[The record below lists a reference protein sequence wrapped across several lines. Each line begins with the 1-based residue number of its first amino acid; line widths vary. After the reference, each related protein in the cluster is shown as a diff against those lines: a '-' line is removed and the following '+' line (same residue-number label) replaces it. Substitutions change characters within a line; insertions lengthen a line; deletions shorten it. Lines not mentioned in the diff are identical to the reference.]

1 MKWESSL
8 VERLQWSDTIT
19 NRESKEQLARMIA
32 MRVQEGEIIGAGSG
46 STVYLALLAIAERI
60 RTENLHVTVIPA
72 SMEISMECV
81 RLGIPQTTLWMCR
94 PDWTFD
100 GADEVDPDHNLI
112 KGRGGALFKEKLLI
126 CSSSRTFILVDESKQ
141 VSFLGSRFPVPIEVF
156 PMALPYVEREVLTMG
171 ALRTELRLA
180 KGKDGPV
187 ITENGNLILD
197 AWFGNIHSSLEKEIK
212 SITKN
217 QLIQKFSLLLPSS
230 AFTECRFMVFYA
242 HF

>member
-8 VERLQWSDTIT
+8 VEHLQWSDTIT

-112 KGRGGALFKEKLLI
+112 KGRGGALFKENLLI
-126 CSSSRTFILVDESKQ
+126 FSSNRTFILVDESKQ

-212 SITKN
+212 SITGVVEN
-217 QLIQKFSLLLPSS
+217 GL
-230 AFTECRFMVFYA
+230 FMGYDVEVMVA
-242 HF
+242 K

>member
-8 VERLQWSDTIT
+8 VEHLQWSDTIT

-112 KGRGGALFKEKLLI
+112 KGRG
-126 CSSSRTFILVDESKQ
+126 
-141 VSFLGSRFPVPIEVF
+141 
-156 PMALPYVEREVLTMG
+156 
-171 ALRTELRLA
+171 
-180 KGKDGPV
+180 
-187 ITENGNLILD
+187 
-197 AWFGNIHSSLEKEIK
+197 
-212 SITKN
+212 
-217 QLIQKFSLLLPSS
+217 
-230 AFTECRFMVFYA
+230 
-242 HF
+242 

>member
-8 VERLQWSDTIT
+8 VEHLQWSDTIT

-112 KGRGGALFKEKLLI
+112 KGRGGALFKEKLLMQQQSYFYFGGRKQAGFFSGKPFS
-126 CSSSRTFILVDESKQ
+126 CSYRS
-141 VSFLGSRFPVPIEVF
+141 VSDGS
-156 PMALPYVEREVLTMG
+156 ALCGAGSAYYGSFAYGVE
-171 ALRTELRLA
+171 A
-180 KGKDGPV
+180 
-187 ITENGNLILD
+187 
-197 AWFGNIHSSLEKEIK
+197 
-212 SITKN
+212 
-217 QLIQKFSLLLPSS
+217 
-230 AFTECRFMVFYA
+230 C
-242 HF
+242 

>member
-8 VERLQWSDTIT
+8 VEHLQWSDTIT

-126 CSSSRTFILVDESKQ
+126 CSSNRTFIWWTKA
-141 VSFLGSRFPVPIEVF
+141 SRFLFWEAVF
-156 PMALPYVEREVLTMG
+156 LFLSKCFRWLCLMWS
-171 ALRTELRLA
+171 
-180 KGKDGPV
+180 GKC
-187 ITENGNLILD
+187 
-197 AWFGNIHSSLEKEIK
+197 
-212 SITKN
+212 
-217 QLIQKFSLLLPSS
+217 LLWGLCVRS
-230 AFTECRFMVFYA
+230 
-242 HF
+242 

>member
-8 VERLQWSDTIT
+8 MEHLQWSDTIT
-19 NRESKEQLARMIA
+19 NRESKERLARMIA
-32 MRVQEGEIIGAGSG
+32 MRVQEGEVIGAGSG

-100 GADEVDPDHNLI
+100 GADEVDPDRNLI

-126 CSSSRTFILVDESKQ
+126 SSSNRTFILVDESKQ
-141 VSFLGSRFPVPIEVF
+141 VSFLGSRFPVPVEVF
-156 PMALPYVEREVLTMG
+156 PMALPYVERKSGQWVLHV
-171 ALRTELRLA
+171 
-180 KGKDGPV
+180 P
-187 ITENGNLILD
+187 N
-197 AWFGNIHSSLEKEIK
+197 
-212 SITKN
+212 
-217 QLIQKFSLLLPSS
+217 
-230 AFTECRFMVFYA
+230 
-242 HF
+242 

>member
-8 VERLQWSDTIT
+8 VEHLQWSDTIT

-94 PDWTFD
+94 
-100 GADEVDPDHNLI
+100 
-112 KGRGGALFKEKLLI
+112 
-126 CSSSRTFILVDESKQ
+126 
-141 VSFLGSRFPVPIEVF
+141 
-156 PMALPYVEREVLTMG
+156 
-171 ALRTELRLA
+171 RL
-180 KGKDGPV
+180 DV
-187 ITENGNLILD
+187 
-197 AWFGNIHSSLEKEIK
+197 
-212 SITKN
+212 
-217 QLIQKFSLLLPSS
+217 
-230 AFTECRFMVFYA
+230 RRRR
-242 HF
+242 

>member
-8 VERLQWSDTIT
+8 VEHLQWSDTIT

-112 KGRGGALFKEKLLI
+112 KGETFDMQQQSHFHFGGRKQAGFFSGKPFSCSYRSVSDGSAL
-126 CSSSRTFILVDESKQ
+126 CGAGSAYYG
-141 VSFLGSRFPVPIEVF
+141 SFAYG
-156 PMALPYVEREVLTMG
+156 VE
-171 ALRTELRLA
+171 A
-180 KGKDGPV
+180 
-187 ITENGNLILD
+187 
-197 AWFGNIHSSLEKEIK
+197 
-212 SITKN
+212 
-217 QLIQKFSLLLPSS
+217 
-230 AFTECRFMVFYA
+230 C
-242 HF
+242 

>member
-8 VERLQWSDTIT
+8 VEHLQWSDTIT

-60 RTENLHVTVIPA
+60 RMENLHVTVIPA

-126 CSSSRTFILVDESKQ
+126 CSSNRTFILVDESKQ

-156 PMALPYVEREVLTMG
+156 PMALPYVEREVLTIG

-212 SITKN
+212 SITGVVEN
-217 QLIQKFSLLLPSS
+217 GL
-230 AFTECRFMVFYA
+230 FMGYDVEVMVA
-242 HF
+242 K

>member
-8 VERLQWSDTIT
+8 VEHLQWSDTIT

-126 CSSSRTFILVDESKQ
+126 CSSNRTFILVDESKQ
-141 VSFLGSRFPVPIEVF
+141 VSFLGSRFPVPIE
-156 PMALPYVEREVLTMG
+156 

-212 SITKN
+212 SITGVVEN
-217 QLIQKFSLLLPSS
+217 GL
-230 AFTECRFMVFYA
+230 FMGYDVEVMVA
-242 HF
+242 K

>member
-60 RTENLHVTVIPA
+60 CTENLLVTVIPA

-126 CSSSRTFILVDESKQ
+126 CSSSRTFFGDEA
-141 VSFLGSRFPVPIEVF
+141 SRFLFWEAVF
-156 PMALPYVEREVLTMG
+156 LFLSKCFRWLCLMWSGKCLLW
-171 ALRTELRLA
+171 ELCVR
-180 KGKDGPV
+180 
-187 ITENGNLILD
+187 
-197 AWFGNIHSSLEKEIK
+197 S
-212 SITKN
+212 
-217 QLIQKFSLLLPSS
+217 
-230 AFTECRFMVFYA
+230 
-242 HF
+242 

>member
-8 VERLQWSDTIT
+8 VEHLQWSDTIT

-81 RLGIPQTTLWMCR
+81 RLGIPQTTF
-94 PDWTFD
+94 WTFD

-126 CSSSRTFILVDESKQ
+126 CSSNRTFILVDESKQ

-156 PMALPYVEREVLTMG
+156 PMALPYVEREVLTIG

-212 SITKN
+212 SITGVVEN
-217 QLIQKFSLLLPSS
+217 GL
-230 AFTECRFMVFYA
+230 FMGYDVEVMVA
-242 HF
+242 K